1 MSLVTRVLTVWKIAD
16 HAAFCSDPGGD
27 PEQLLRLAHYANQ
40 YPDALG
46 PRLAANPGMPIDGML
61 LLTRFYPLEVSLN
74 PAFRMRTAIEPAFL
88 SSLSRTIQRRL
99 VRRQGVD
106 ERLIRQLAGP
116 RNRSVG
122 VRAAAARNPDCPM
135 DLLED
140 YPRHAWPVRAA
151 LASNP
156 ILPLALQLKLAL
168 DPKRQVRKALSVRDP
183 VDPAVLSVLCHSA
196 QHPLVLRGIARNPST
211 PDPLLDELMIW
222 GPTEVKNIINVRRET
237 PEGLA
242 LIAEAQ
248 KSAPIS
254 PSPRH

>member
-16 HAAFCSDPGGD
+16 HEAFCSDPGGD
-27 PEQLLRLAHYANQ
+27 PEQLLRLAQYASQ

-46 PRLAANPGMPIDGML
+46 LLLAANPGMPMDGIL
-61 LLTRFYPLEVSLN
+61 LLTRFYPLEVSVN
-74 PAFRMRTAIEPAFL
+74 PAFRMRIAIEPAFL

-156 ILPLALQLKLAL
+156 SLPLALQLRLAL

-183 VDPAVLSVLCHSA
+183 VDEAVLSVLCHST

-211 PDPLLDELMIW
+211 PDNLLDELMVW
-222 GPTEVKNIINVRRET
+222 GPTEVKNIIQARRVT
-237 PEGLA
+237 PEQLTRF
-242 LIAEAQ
+242 AEAQ
-248 KSAPIS
+248 MLSMLL
-254 PSPRH
+254 PS

>member
-16 HAAFCSDPGGD
+16 HEAFCSDPGGN
-27 PEQLLRLAHYANQ
+27 PEQLLRLAQYASQ

-46 PRLAANPGMPIDGML
+46 LLLAANPGMPMDGIL
-61 LLTRFYPLEVSLN
+61 LLTRFYPLEVSVN
-74 PAFRMRTAIEPAFL
+74 PAFRMRIAIEPAFL

-156 ILPLALQLKLAL
+156 SLPLALQLRLAQ

-183 VDPAVLSVLCHSA
+183 VDEAVLNVLCHST

-211 PDPLLDELMIW
+211 PDNLLDELMVW
-222 GPTEVKNIINVRRET
+222 GPTEVKNIIQARRVT
-237 PEGLA
+237 PEQLTRF
-242 LIAEAQ
+242 AEAQ
-248 KSAPIS
+248 MLSMLL
-254 PSPRH
+254 PS

>member
-16 HAAFCSDPGGD
+16 HEAFCSDPGGD
-27 PEQLLRLAHYANQ
+27 PEQLLRLAQYASQ

-46 PRLAANPGMPIDGML
+46 LLLAANPGMPMDGIL
-61 LLTRFYPLEVSLN
+61 LLTRFYPLEVSVN
-74 PAFRMRTAIEPAFL
+74 PAFRMRIAIEPAFL

-156 ILPLALQLKLAL
+156 SLPLALQLRLAL

-183 VDPAVLSVLCHSA
+183 VDEAVLNVLCHST

-211 PDPLLDELMIW
+211 PDNLLDELMVW
-222 GPTEVKNIINVRRET
+222 GPTEVKNIIQARRVT
-237 PEGLA
+237 PEQLTRF
-242 LIAEAQ
+242 AEAQ
-248 KSAPIS
+248 MLSMLL
-254 PSPRH
+254 PS